1 MKAMV
6 AVSAVVALGLTAGC
20 GGSGGDGGL
29 DGNGGSGGGGGRG
42 SGRGEAKGTRGAVRI
57 LSTAQLRHVELGP
70 REVPGFQIER
80 AGSGAAGGGRP
91 VTDEASC
98 RPLVEALGSRPRPAP
113 AASVVN
119 TFAKAGE
126 DLDFQGLMGM
136 IRVSTYRGDGAVS
149 TLDGL
154 RSAAARCA
162 GGFRMRTGEG
172 EPQEFRAVRTLTAP
186 RLGDEAVAYRLENA
200 AERAPSLITVVR
212 SGATLAMFFATSLAD
227 PEDVEIPPELVDA
240 QVAKLERAEQKAP
253 TVPPPSS
260 PMAVGEGGEAGDSGD
275 AG

>member
-20 GGSGGDGGL
+20 GGSGSGG
-29 DGNGGSGGGGGRG
+29 GNGGPGGGNRGG
-42 SGRGEAKGTRGAVRI
+42 SRGEAKGTRNAVRI
-57 LSTAQLRHVELGP
+57 LSPAQLRHVELGA

-91 VTDEASC
+91 RTDAAAC
-98 RPLVEALGSRPRPAP
+98 RPLVEALGSEPRPEP

-136 IRVSTYRGDGAVS
+136 IRVSAYRGDGAAA
-149 TLDGL
+149 TLRGL
-154 RSAAARCA
+154 RSAAGRCA
-162 GGFRMRTGEG
+162 GGFAMLTGEG
-172 EPQEFRAVRTLTAP
+172 EPQEFRAVRTLAAP

-212 SGATLAMFFATSLAD
+212 SGATLAMFFATSLGD
-227 PEDVEIPPELVDA
+227 PEEVEIPPDLVTA
-240 QVAKLERAEQKAP
+240 QVEKVERAGRKAP
-253 TVPPPSS
+253 TAPPPSS
-260 PMAVGEGGEAGDSGD
+260 PMAAGEEGEAGDGGD
-275 AG
+275 GG

>member
-20 GGSGGDGGL
+20 GGSGGDGE
-29 DGNGGSGGGGGRG
+29 NGGSGGGGSRG
-42 SGRGEAKGTRGAVRI
+42 GSRGEAKGTRTAVRI
-57 LSTAQLRHVELGP
+57 LSPAQLRHVELGA

-91 VTDEASC
+91 RTDAAAC
-98 RPLVEALGSRPRPAP
+98 RPLVDALGSEPRPAP

-126 DLDFQGLMGM
+126 DLGFQGLMGM
-136 IRVSTYRGDGAVS
+136 IRVSAYRGDGAAA
-149 TLDGL
+149 TLRGL
-154 RSAAARCA
+154 RSAAGRCA
-162 GGFRMRTGEG
+162 DGFGMLTGEG
-172 EPQEFRAVRTLTAP
+172 EPQEFRAVRTLAAP
-186 RLGDEAVAYRLENA
+186 RLGDDAVAYRLENA

-227 PEDVEIPPELVDA
+227 PEDVEIPPALVTA
-240 QVAKLERAEQKAP
+240 QVQKIERAERAAP
-253 TVPPPSS
+253 TAPPPSS
-260 PMAVGEGGEAGDSGD
+260 PMAAGEGGEAGDGGD
-275 AG
+275 GG